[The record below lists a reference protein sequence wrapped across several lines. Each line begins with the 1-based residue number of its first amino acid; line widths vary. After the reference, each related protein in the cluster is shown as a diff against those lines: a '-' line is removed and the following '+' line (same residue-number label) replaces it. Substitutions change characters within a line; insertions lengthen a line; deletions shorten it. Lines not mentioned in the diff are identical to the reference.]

1 MFLRLGRLFEPPGGV
16 PFVKTHAALPVAD
29 VVGPHLRVYWSGRDE
44 KGRARVAFC
53 DALLGNPGVVLRVSE
68 RPVLD
73 LGPLGAFDDSG
84 VTTSCLVNHEG
95 RKYLY
100 YTGWSLGVTVP
111 FYLFAG
117 LAVSDDGGETFR
129 RVSTAPILP
138 RSDADPFLTA
148 SPWVLVEGG
157 VWRMWYVSGS
167 RWDRAPS
174 GPRHHYDIR
183 YAESLDGRVWQ
194 PTGRVCL
201 TYARDEEY
209 AFSRPCVVKDGPLYR
224 MWFAVRGERYRLG
237 YAESKD
243 GLDWERLD
251 PLAGLEPAPSGFD
264 SEMLCYPCVFDH
276 AGKRFLLY
284 NGNDYG
290 RTGIGLA
297 VLQPESA
304 QRSPRT
310 S

>member
-1 MFLRLGRLFEPPGGV
+1 MFQRLGRLFEPPGGV
-16 PFVKTHAALPVAD
+16 PFVVTHAALPVAD
-29 VVGPHLRVYWSGRDE
+29 PVGPHHRVYWSGRDA
-44 KGRARVAFC
+44 KGRARVASC
-53 DALLGNPGVVLRVSE
+53 DTDLSRPGLLLGVSD

-129 RVSTAPILP
+129 RVSRAPILP

-148 SPWVLVEGG
+148 SPFVLVEDGR
-157 VWRMWYVSGS
+157 WRMWYVSGS
-167 RWDRAPS
+167 EWRQEGDAAK
-174 GPRHHYDIR
+174 HYYDIR
-183 YAESLDGRVWQ
+183 HAESRDGIRWRT
-194 PTGRVCL
+194 TGHVCI
-201 TYARDEEY
+201 TYARDDEH
-209 AFSRPCVVKDGPLYR
+209 AFSRPFVIHENGLYR
-224 MWFAVRGERYRLG
+224 MWYAFRGARYRLG
-237 YAESKD
+237 YAESRD
-243 GLDWERLD
+243 GLSWIRQDER
-251 PLAGLEPAPSGFD
+251 AGLEPAASGFD
-264 SEMLCYPCVFDH
+264 SEMLCYPCLTSH
-276 AGKRFLLY
+276 AGRRYLLY

-297 VLQPESA
+297 IENP
-304 QRSPRT
+304 
-310 S
+310 

>member
-1 MFLRLGRLFEPPGGV
+1 MFRRLGRLFEPPGGV

-29 VVGPHLRVYWSGRDE
+29 EAGPHHRIYWSGRDE
-44 KGRARVAFC
+44 KGRARVAFFET
-53 DALLGNPGVVLRVSE
+53 DLSRPGLVLRVSE

-84 VTTSCLVNHEG
+84 VTTSCLVNHGG

-117 LAVSDDGGETFR
+117 LAVSDDEGQTFR

-138 RSDADPFLTA
+138 RTDADPFLTA

-167 RWDRAPS
+167 RWEQTSS

-183 YAESLDGRVWQ
+183 YAESGDGRLWH
-194 PTGRVCL
+194 PTGRVCV
-201 TYARDEEY
+201 TYAREDEH
-209 AFSRPCVVKDGPLYR
+209 AFARPCVVKDGSLYR
-224 MWFAVRGERYRLG
+224 MWFSVRGEHYRLG

-243 GLDWERLD
+243 GLHWERLD
-251 PLAGLEPAPSGFD
+251 PLAGLEPAASGFD

-297 VLQPESA
+297 VLDP
-304 QRSPRT
+304 
-310 S
+310 